1 MISILK
7 LLIIVVALVILLRF
21 KVNLSLAIMGIVFIT
36 MGFFSIP
43 LDKAFF
49 ESIDILTSAKTIQ
62 LVVIVIMVMFIGE
75 VQKKKKMY
83 DSLIRSLNHMF
94 KDTRIVAMVVPS
106 IIGFLPMPGGALLS
120 APLVDSST
128 KGMNISQEFKT
139 FINYWFRHVWEF
151 IWPIYAGLL
160 LFQAMS
166 SIPLKR
172 IILFQS
178 PFTLFNILAGVVIT
192 VLYFRK
198 NNVEKNTVKTKSKIF
213 EILKDFTN
221 GVWPIA
227 AVILLYFILSIPLYI
242 SLIAVVVV
250 VIFVVGLSFEE
261 VYKYLFNKSF
271 FRIIF
276 LISSVMIFQRIIKIS
291 NAFAMFNTMDLSLS
305 LIILISF
312 FVSFAMGFLTGVN
325 TAFIA
330 ISYPILA
337 PLIQGSSGELYI
349 SLYIYISGFAGILL
363 SPTHLCLILTNE
375 YFNSSLYKVYKYL
388 LPPVL
393 LLIAVSTI
401 LVFIF
406 A

>member
-36 MGFFSIP
+36 IGLFSIP

-62 LVVIVIMVMFIGE
+62 LMIIVIMVMFIGE

-166 SIPLKR
+166 SIPLKK

-178 PFTLFNILAGVVIT
+178 PFTLFNIISGVVIT
-192 VLYFRK
+192 IWYFNKHNVKK
-198 NNVEKNTVKTKSKIF
+198 NPVKTKSKIF
-213 EILKDFTN
+213 GIMKDFTN

-242 SLIAVVVV
+242 SLIAVVIV

-261 VYKYLFNKSF
+261 VFKYLFNKSF
-271 FRIIF
+271 FRIVF

-291 NAFAMFNTMDLSLS
+291 NAFEMFNTMDLSLT

-330 ISYPILA
+330 IAYPILA
-337 PLIQGSSGELYI
+337 PLVGGLTGELYI

-393 LLIAVSTI
+393 LLIVVSTL
-401 LVFIF
+401 LVFIL